1 MIKKILLIC
10 ISVALS
16 VGCTAAKIYK
26 ENRFTKQFQQADS
39 MFNKKIW
46 IKMVTVTKEE
56 VLANMQDVI
65 VRTVVEFDKPCTYVT
80 VRMKNGFTLR
90 ESTTCVDPAN
100 YSEEIG
106 KEICLRKIEDKVW
119 FLLGYALQD
128 RYPVNQTFIDRLRI
142 EYNELMDKYNK
153 LVLFLGREDAVEIA
167 GENQIALMEVQKVQM
182 HDYLLTLAERIG
194 LMKK

>member
-1 MIKKILLIC
+1 MI
-10 ISVALS
+10 
-16 VGCTAAKIYK
+16 
-26 ENRFTKQFQQADS
+26 
-39 MFNKKIW
+39 
-46 IKMVTVTKEE
+46 TVTKEE

-128 RYPVNQTFIDRLRI
+128 RYPVDQTFIDRLRI